1 MAAPKLVFRPAEPA
15 DVAALVS
22 LYDRHYRGGYSACF
36 DRYGPATPQN
46 FWWVQSE
53 KSVTVVELN
62 RHPVGLVI
70 LGRSGKRLLA
80 EEVLLD
86 AVPEGGDPPLRQLHD
101 WLTARFQQERQDVL
115 TMRCAEINAAVL
127 AIARSFGFTFG
138 NALLV
143 ATSGAPGGSGAA
155 GTGGAAGA
163 GSAPEGYHIRRAVQ
177 TDGKHIARLHEETT
191 GHALRS
197 SDLNALWRQPDVR
210 VMLAER
216 EKFPVGLLIAQVRD
230 GAGRWTI
237 GVREGHRGRGI
248 GRTLA
253 HAAHQFFQAK
263 RVPSVTTYWG
273 TDVAAARFIRAL
285 GARTERTY
293 LYFER
298 AL

>member
-1 MAAPKLVFRPAEPA
+1 MVAPKLAFRPAAPT
-15 DVAALVS
+15 DVAALVE

-70 LGRSGKRLLA
+70 LGQSGKRLLA

-101 WLTARFQQERQDVL
+101 WLTARFQQERQD
-115 TMRCAEINAAVL
+115 VL

-163 GSAPEGYHIRRAVQ
+163 GSAPEGYHIRR
-177 TDGKHIARLHEETT
+177 
-191 GHALRS
+191 
-197 SDLNALWRQPDVR
+197 
-210 VMLAER
+210 
-216 EKFPVGLLIAQVRD
+216 
-230 GAGRWTI
+230 
-237 GVREGHRGRGI
+237 
-248 GRTLA
+248 
-253 HAAHQFFQAK
+253 
-263 RVPSVTTYWG
+263 
-273 TDVAAARFIRAL
+273 
-285 GARTERTY
+285 
-293 LYFER
+293 
-298 AL
+298 

>member
-15 DVAALVS
+15 DVAALME
-22 LYDRHYRGGYSACF
+22 LYDRHYHGGYSVCF
-36 DRYGPATPQN
+36 DRYGPATPQD

-62 RHPVGLVI
+62 RNPVGLVI

-80 EEVLLD
+80 EEVLLE
-86 AVPEGGDPPLRQLHD
+86 AVPGGGDPPLRQLHD

-127 AIARSFGFTFG
+127 AIARSFRFTFA

-143 ATSGAPGGSGAA
+143 ATGVGAA
-155 GTGGAAGA
+155 GREADAGGV
-163 GSAPEGYHIRRAVQ
+163 PQGYHLRRAVQ
-177 TDGKHIARLHEETT
+177 ADGKHIARLHEETI

-197 SDLNALWRQPDVR
+197 SDVDALWRQPDVR

-216 EKFPVGLLIAQVRD
+216 ERFPVGLLIAQVRD

-237 GVREGHRGRGI
+237 GVRESHRLRGI

-253 HAAHQFFQAK
+253 YAAHQFFQAK

-273 TDVAAARFIRAL
+273 TDIAAARFIRTL
-285 GARTERTY
+285 GARTERAY